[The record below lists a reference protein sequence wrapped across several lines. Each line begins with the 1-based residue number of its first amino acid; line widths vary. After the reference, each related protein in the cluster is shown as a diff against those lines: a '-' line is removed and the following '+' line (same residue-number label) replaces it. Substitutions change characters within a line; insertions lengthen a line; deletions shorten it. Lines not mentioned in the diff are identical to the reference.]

1 VTINSRAKGIRFELK
16 LVKLFR
22 AVMPGVEI
30 NRGLQSRGGG
40 GEIPDVDMPV
50 FHVEAKSGK
59 RPNIRAAMR
68 QAREQA
74 KSGMIPIA
82 VVKDDRQPA
91 MVTIGLSDFLRFVEQ
106 WWPTQRA
113 VVPNWLAG
121 GGPDEAQWGE
131 SEGV

>member
-1 VTINSRAKGIRFELK
+1 MTINSRAKGIRFELE

-22 AVMPGVEI
+22 DVMPGVEI
-30 NRGLQSRGGG
+30 KRGLQSRGGG

-68 QAREQA
+68 QAREEA
-74 KSGMIPIA
+74 AGGMIPIA

-91 MVTIGLSDFLRFVEQ
+91 MVTISLSDFLQFLRE
-106 WWPTQRA
+106 WWPTQRR
-113 VVPNWLAG
+113 G
-121 GGPDEAQWGE
+121 GE
-131 SEGV
+131 